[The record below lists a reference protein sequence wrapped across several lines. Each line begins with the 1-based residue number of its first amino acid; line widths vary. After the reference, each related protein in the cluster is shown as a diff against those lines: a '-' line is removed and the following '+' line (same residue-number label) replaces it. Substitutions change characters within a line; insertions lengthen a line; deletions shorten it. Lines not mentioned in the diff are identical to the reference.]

1 MIDVLMIIGAIVVV
15 VGLHYILWKKIQ
27 KDWFCALN
35 GFRKS
40 MLILA
45 SITVEI
51 IITVFWAVS
60 TSNFW

>member
-1 MIDVLMIIGAIVVV
+1 MVDILMIIGVIVVV
-15 VGLHYILWKKIQ
+15 VGLHYVLWKKIQ
-27 KDWFCALN
+27 KDWFGGLK

-60 TSNFW
+60 SLNSW